1 MVVEIVSIVTAI
13 GSIIYN
19 ALGSKKKIKKKK
31 KQLQTLYQRELGE
44 LQKYESELKEFVLEH
59 KNLTLAEMRRE
70 NELAFEERKEF
81 RKQLERL

>member
-1 MVVEIVSIVTAI
+1 MVVEIVSVVAAI
-13 GSIIYN
+13 GSIISN
-19 ALGSKKKIKKKK
+19 ALSSKKKIKKKK
-31 KQLQTLYQRELGE
+31 KQLQALYQRELGE
-44 LQKYESELKEFVLEH
+44 LQKYESELKEFVFEH